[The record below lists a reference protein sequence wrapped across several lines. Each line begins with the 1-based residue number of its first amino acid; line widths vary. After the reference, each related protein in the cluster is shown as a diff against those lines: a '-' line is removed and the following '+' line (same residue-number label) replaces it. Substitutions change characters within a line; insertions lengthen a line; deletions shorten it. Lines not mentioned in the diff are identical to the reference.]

1 MASVS
6 VSHLILF
13 IASIV
18 VAASVV
24 GTFTSEV
31 NRLSSAIGD
40 QGVDVSEDVRT
51 NIEII
56 SDPGSEVYD
65 RNGNGNITLLVKN
78 TGSQNLPADAGQVDV
93 LVNGE
98 YQTNVGLK
106 LVDTSADEWE
116 RGSVARLNVSTSL
129 SPGDHRVKVIV
140 NGDEEVF
147 EFRT

>member
-65 RNGNGNITLLVKN
+65 RNGNGNVTLLVKN